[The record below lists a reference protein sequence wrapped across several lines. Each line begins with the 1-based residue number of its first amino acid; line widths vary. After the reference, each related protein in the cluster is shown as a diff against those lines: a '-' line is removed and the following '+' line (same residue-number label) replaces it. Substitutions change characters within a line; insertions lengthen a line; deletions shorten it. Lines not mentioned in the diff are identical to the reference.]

1 MICMKILAKFG
12 YKLNT
17 KIIFQ
22 KKKKNILLYFWLASW
37 IMYRNQVTLLL
48 LLNLNRVPAIEN
60 LKKHMMILGLLI
72 FKYSISAMYI

>member
-1 MICMKILAKFG
+1 
-12 YKLNT
+12 
-17 KIIFQ
+17 
-22 KKKKNILLYFWLASW
+22 
-37 IMYRNQVTLLL
+37 MYRNQVTLLL